1 MPRFIPTRSGA
12 GIPAIQDTAK
22 KRIVATFFI
31 DKDAPDAAEN
41 MLKVCCDALNAV
53 APTGPHAEGRAGTVR
68 KMTRSDK
75 KFCGSIG
82 VRFCT
87 IRMKIELSPA
97 ENHGGPAGRFRVR
110 LDRRWYDLEDRK
122 LFLCADEVAAL
133 AAEFAAGGE
142 ITPVTVPDLPVKTR
156 VKVPRGVPGA
166 SPSGRV
172 TSPAR
177 PSGPPMGVGMSP
189 SWCTAALSFTLSTT
203 L

>member
-1 MPRFIPTRSGA
+1 
-12 GIPAIQDTAK
+12 
-22 KRIVATFFI
+22 
-31 DKDAPDAAEN
+31 
-41 MLKVCCDALNAV
+41 
-53 APTGPHAEGRAGTVR
+53 
-68 KMTRSDK
+68 MTRPDK
-75 KFCGSIG
+75 IFCGSIG
-82 VRFCT
+82 VRFGT

-166 SPSGRV
+166 SPVWTGYVASAPIRAADGRWYV
-172 TSPAR
+172 AVMVY
-177 PSGPPMGVGMSP
+177 GGVELHP
-189 SWCTAALSFTLSTT
+189 VDNLVRC
-203 L
+203 